1 MQNPREYFP
10 TSEARASLAAR
21 FGLVYEDKMQ
31 DWEWEVAAPERFE
44 EFLQGYSLLS
54 LSDAERISLMEV
66 LLQCIEDSETPQLV
80 VARWERLE
88 PQLVKNIRL
97 HRQTVEYW
105 SCAGASEPEE
115 QFRITPLVR
124 HLLAL
129 ASAGE

>member
-1 MQNPREYFP
+1 MQNPPECFP

-31 DWEWEVAAPERFE
+31 DWEWDIAAPERFE
-44 EFLQGYSLLS
+44 EFLQGYSSLS
-54 LSDAERISLMEV
+54 LSDAERFSLMEI

-80 VARWERLE
+80 VARWAKLE
-88 PQLVKNIRL
+88 PQLVENIRL

-105 SCAGASEPEE
+105 SCAVAAEPEE

-129 ASAGE
+129 GSASE